1 MLFGNTEYINVM
13 SVEVKI
19 AKPLEFTRGIY
30 LPCNKDND
38 LYFSYLI
45 LFFKPLAINK
55 LVTTER

>member
-1 MLFGNTEYINVM
+1 MLFDNTVNINVM

-30 LPCNKDND
+30 LPCNKDHD
-38 LYFSYLI
+38 PDLI